1 LNYLGQTIDNIN
13 VTGMKVTINTST
25 YDAGIYF
32 IQIET
37 EKGISAQKVVI
48 E

>member
-1 LNYLGQTIDNIN
+1 
-13 VTGMKVTINTST
+13 MAVTINTST

-37 EKGISAQKVVI
+37 EKGISTQKIII

>member
-1 LNYLGQTIDNIN
+1 
-13 VTGMKVTINTST
+13 T

-32 IQIET
+32 MQIET
-37 EKGISAQKVVI
+37 EKGITTQKIII